1 MKKILLFF
9 TAALLFTSCFKDGT
23 TYEATYT
30 YMATFDNFSNET
42 EIFPE
47 GKNVYLFPVSET
59 STTMEGAIAIG
70 DIIYYSKGD
79 ENYLQGGFAMS
90 RQAWKYPSP
99 DEGTGEDGDGS
110 DSGSSETGDPTPAN
124 MPYGSY
130 AAEGEGG
137 APENSSAKGSKTFL
151 YFRQSG
157 AMPEHD
163 IQFNKAAYGTCTP
176 TSISVNNS
184 ASTVYAILG
193 QNGDAFNLAS
203 DDDFKL
209 IITGYLNGTK
219 TGSKE
224 VLLAG
229 KGKSKVPGVG
239 GTLRDSII
247 TSWTTVDLKD
257 LNSIEYIE
265 LELTGGSSLS
275 ELNSVCLDNFTS
287 SVHIKI

>member
-23 TYEATYT
+23 TYEASYT
-30 YMATFDNFSNET
+30 YMATFDNFSNES
-42 EIFPE
+42 EIFPD
-47 GKNVYLFPVSET
+47 GQNVYLFPVSES
-59 STTMEGAIAIG
+59 STTKEGAISVG
-70 DIIYYSKGD
+70 DMIFFSKGD
-79 ENYLQGGFAMS
+79 GNYLQGGFALS
-90 RQAWKYPSP
+90 RQAWKYPVP

-110 DSGSSETGDPTPAN
+110 DSGSSDTADPTPAN
-124 MPYGSY
+124 VPYGSY
-130 AAEGEGG
+130 ATEGEGG
-137 APENSSAKGSKTFL
+137 APENNSAKGSKTFL

-157 AMPEHD
+157 SMPEHD
-163 IQFNKAAYGTCTP
+163 LLFGKAAYGTCTP

-184 ASTVYAILG
+184 AETVYAILG
-193 QNGDAFNLAS
+193 ENGDAFNLAS

-229 KGKSKVPGVG
+229 KGKSKVPGSG
-239 GTLRDSII
+239 GTFRDSLI
-247 TSWTTVDLKD
+247 TSWRTIDLKD

-265 LELTGGSSLS
+265 FELTGGSSL
-275 ELNSVCLDNFTS
+275 EGLDDVCLDNFTS
-287 SVHIKI
+287 SVHIQI